1 MPRSGE
7 KGRWGADFAGG
18 VCVRWQPLFPVR
30 EDDVSCFGVAPV
42 AQPMTFPIVGI
53 ASGSGAG
60 AGYSGSCPPL
70 CRARETKSVQSL
82 EKRFVDLGSLSCLF
96 AQDATPARLTPLE
109 GTLSLPVVR
118 DGGFGVSDGEVGS
131 GWVTSTPDG
140 SDGGWATG
148 WMLQAA
154 AASPA

>member
-1 MPRSGE
+1 MAHSLRTASESSEEWFAPMHQCVPDGPLGITVSFGRCAGVVRSDG
-7 KGRWGADFAGG
+7 GQPTSAVASAGVG
-18 VCVRWQPLFPVR
+18 THSFQLAKMTF
-30 EDDVSCFGVAPV
+30 SCFGVAPV

-60 AGYSGSCPPL
+60 AGDSGSCPPL

-109 GTLSLPVVR
+109 GTLSLL
-118 DGGFGVSDGEVGS
+118 VG
-131 GWVTSTPDG
+131 
-140 SDGGWATG
+140 
-148 WMLQAA
+148 
-154 AASPA
+154 